1 VTRPARSLT
10 LTIAAGRIGLGIGA
24 IAATRPALRA
34 LGFER
39 TDATA
44 ESLAKLVGGRDIALG
59 LLALGARDDAA
70 ALRRATLVGA
80 GADAADALV
89 FALAGR
95 NPELR
100 RAGVSGALSGASA
113 ALAGLWAYRGLSC

>member
-1 VTRPARSLT
+1 MTQPARSLA
-10 LTIAAGRIGLGIGA
+10 LTIGVGRIALGVSV
-24 IAATRPALRA
+24 IAATRPALQA

-39 TDATA
+39 TDAAA

-59 LLALGARDDAA
+59 LLALAARDDAA

-100 RAGVSGALSGASA
+100 RAGATGALSGAAA
-113 ALAGLWAYRGLSC
+113 ALVGLWAYRGLSC